1 MKIKAILFDMDG
13 VLMDSEYYYHFGT
26 FNWMRRLGFTGDHSQ
41 LNQLIGTTMATTY
54 DMLYELFG
62 GKYSKEELTR
72 VNEEYFEKEDPLDC
86 KKIMFANVKEC
97 LISFKKMGLKL
108 ALCSASPMKTIMD
121 DLRQME
127 IDNLFDCITSGE
139 NFERSKPDP
148 QIYLYAMEKLHVTSS
163 QCIVYED
170 STIGIAAGKASKALC
185 IARADDRFGQDQS
198 QADLIIKDI
207 NELLEYVRKWN
218 NGRDLSD

>member
-86 KKIMFANVKEC
+86 KKIMFGNVKEC

-108 ALCSASPMKTIMD
+108 ALCSSSPMKTIID

-127 IDNLFDCITSGE
+127 IDHLFDCITSGE
-139 NFERSKPDP
+139 DFERSKPDP
-148 QIYLYAMEKLHVTSS
+148 DCYLKAAAVFGVSPAD
-163 QCIVYED
+163 CVVFED
-170 STIGIAAGKASKALC
+170 SFNGLKSGRAAGMTVVGLATTNTEEAIRPYCDKV
-185 IARADDRFGQDQS
+185 
-198 QADLIIKDI
+198 IKDY
-207 NELLEYVRKWN
+207 LQFTV
-218 NGRDLSD
+218 G